1 MTDPTE
7 HDGTPQNDGKVDLL
21 VTGGTGNYSY
31 AWSDGSMGAS
41 ITGLGVGPVAVYVD
55 DGNSEW
61 NSGYAPPTFM
71 LGLSGTP
78 GGVTTGTVTGTLI

>member
-1 MTDPTE
+1 
-7 HDGTPQNDGKVDLL
+7 
-21 VTGGTGNYSY
+21 
-31 AWSDGSMGAS
+31 MGAS

-61 NSGYAPPTFM
+61 DSGYAPPTFM